1 VPLLVG
7 GEAEGEHLP
16 EYVADGVAAGG
27 GQLFEVVP
35 GGAAYTHMD
44 RDPWIVGGKRHL
56 TSVYTVS
63 TLVKGSRP
71 AVGRA

>member
-16 EYVADGVAAGG
+16 EYVAHGEAAGG

-44 RDPWIVGGKRHL
+44 HDPRIVGENRHL

-63 TLVKGSRP
+63 TLVKGLRP
-71 AVGRA
+71 AG